1 MLSRFTLHFNFRC
14 IPTDIRKLYLVTLLQ
29 AFHDVGGAAGPDKA
43 SDDDVADDVPLSE
56 EEDDQDLEDNAFP
69 REEEEEM
76 DVVALP
82 SSRLKRKAAPGAKKA
97 AARKAAPAPKVAAF
111 FWSGGSV
118 KFLTMF
124 MFVASVLPLA
134 QDIGKKQKIY
144 IYIYILHSVAVVFV
158 PLTIDLPPGLV
169 RADVSREKAR
179 SGHFVTWTNEAGTLF
194 RRGKVSVWGQGFQ
207 NISCQCRLKGHKNCK
222 RVGLTLNL

>member
-1 MLSRFTLHFNFRC
+1 MTAAPTASKACLVAVVCHVDSRCILICRC

-29 AFHDVGGAAGPDKA
+29 AFHDVGGAGPGEA
-43 SDDDVADDVPLSE
+43 SDDGVADDVPLSE
-56 EEDDQDLEDNAFP
+56 EEDDQVLEDNAFP
-69 REEEEEM
+69 QEEEEEEEM

-118 KFLTMF
+118 TFLTMF

-134 QDIGKKQKIY
+134 QDISKKQYIY
-144 IYIYILHSVAVVFV
+144 IYIYIYIYVA
-158 PLTIDLPPGLV
+158 L
-169 RADVSREKAR
+169 
-179 SGHFVTWTNEAGTLF
+179 
-194 RRGKVSVWGQGFQ
+194 GF
-207 NISCQCRLKGHKNCK
+207 S
-222 RVGLTLNL
+222 